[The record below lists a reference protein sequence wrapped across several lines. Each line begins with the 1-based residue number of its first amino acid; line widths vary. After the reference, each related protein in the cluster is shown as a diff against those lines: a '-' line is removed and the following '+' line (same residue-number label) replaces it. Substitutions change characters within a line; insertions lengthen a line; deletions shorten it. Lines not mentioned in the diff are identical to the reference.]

1 MLKPTERMQ
10 RLLTAN
16 EKQLAAI
23 DRVLEGDTT
32 TSERKANTET
42 CTYQEAARRLHVS
55 RPSIYRLAREG
66 RLTIVPLCGVNRIL
80 VQSIEDL
87 CTGTRKADQDA
98 AVTVR
103 EMGKQRAAR
112 RAATIANRNGDAQ

>member
-10 RLLTAN
+10 RLLAAN

-32 TSERKANTET
+32 TGERKANTET

-87 CTGTRKADQDA
+87 CAGTRKADQDA

>member
-10 RLLTAN
+10 RLLAAN

-32 TSERKANTET
+32 TGEHKANTET
-42 CTYQEAARRLHVS
+42 CTYQEAARRLRIS
-55 RPSIYRLAREG
+55 RPSVYRLAREG
-66 RLTIVPLCGVNRIL
+66 RLTVVPPCGVNRIL

-87 CTGTRKADQDA
+87 CTGARKADQDA
-98 AVTVR
+98 AATVR
-103 EMGKQRAAR
+103 EMGKERAAK
-112 RAATIANRNGDAQ
+112 RAATIATRNGGK